1 MSHQGRRYAAHEY
14 AIIPGAYSRLLEG
27 WGSPVFRKATH
38 RRFVAWL
45 AMAAIWLTVVAP
57 VISQTLPVEQAWPDQ
72 EAWCTSHGLSDQHP
86 SMPSDPS
93 MHMDK
98 CGYCA
103 LLGHSPLLSG
113 SVSVA
118 LQPSLLAAQAPT
130 LWTPGIDVV
139 EPILSANPRG
149 PPLTSNG

>member
-1 MSHQGRRYAAHEY
+1 MGTR
-14 AIIPGAYSRLLEG
+14 
-27 WGSPVFRKATH
+27 VFRKATH

-45 AMAAIWLTVVAP
+45 AIAAIWLTIVAP
-57 VISQTLPVEQAWPDQ
+57 VVSQTLSAEQSWPDLG
-72 EAWCTSHGLSDQHP
+72 AWCTDHGLSDQHP

-98 CGYCA
+98 CGYCV

-118 LQPSLLAAQAPT
+118 LQPPLLAIRTPS
-130 LWTPGIDVV
+130 LWASGIDVV

-149 PPLTSNG
+149 PPLIGQG